1 MKNEKLYTQK
11 FETQHVGQ
19 SYIHKTK
26 MKGVTFNYF
35 GRHQCL
41 KKEASSLKCNHACFT

>member
-1 MKNEKLYTQK
+1 MKNYIHKK
-11 FETQHVGQ
+11 FETQYVGQ

-41 KKEASSLKCNHACFT
+41 KKKKLVH

>member
-1 MKNEKLYTQK
+1 MKNYIHKNLK
-11 FETQHVGQ
+11 HNMLDR

>member
-1 MKNEKLYTQK
+1 MKNYIHKK
-11 FETQHVGQ
+11 FETHVGQ

-35 GRHQCL
+35 GRHQYV
-41 KKEASSLKCNHACFT
+41 